1 MRHPIRTAAALTAGA
16 TMVLLASCGGD
27 GLGGVLGTSASEEPV
42 DTAAERETISPAEE
56 PPEGAAPGGGSP
68 VPTEAPG
75 PDDELPAVVTEAP
88 VDEPAAPDEE
98 PPDEEPPDEEPPGEE
113 PPAEGQ
119 PVDQPPTGEGTTE
132 EAGSNADEAPTE
144 HAPLAASDPARI
156 STISDGFRAR
166 MKSTTWEPGCPV
178 GIDELRKLSLRYV
191 DLDDAE
197 REGEMIVHAEV
208 AEDLLHVFARL
219 YEQRFP
225 IERID
230 PIEDFDGDDDASMA
244 ANNTSAFNCRPI
256 TGSDSWSQHA
266 YGWAVDINPIQN
278 PYVRDGEVLPPEGEP
293 YLDRSDQRP
302 GMVTRPGVVEHFD
315 EIGWGWGGDWSS
327 LKDYMHF
334 SLTGR

>member
-1 MRHPIRTAAALTAGA
+1 MRHPSRTAAALTAGA
-16 TMVLLASCGGD
+16 AMVLLAGCGD
-27 GLGGVLGTSASEEPV
+27 GVGGVLGTSASEEPV
-42 DTAAERETISPAEE
+42 GAGAERENISPAEE
-56 PPEGAAPGGGSP
+56 APDDEAPGDGSP
-68 VPTEAPG
+68 APTEAPG
-75 PDDELPAVVTEAP
+75 PDDELPAVATEAP
-88 VDEPAAPDEE
+88 VDEPAT
-98 PPDEEPPDEEPPGEE
+98 PGEE
-113 PPAEGQ
+113 QPGEEQPADQPPAE
-119 PVDQPPTGEGTTE
+119 
-132 EAGSNADEAPTE
+132 EAGPNADEAPTE
-144 HAPLAASDPARI
+144 QAPLAAADPARI

-166 MKSTTWEPGCPV
+166 MESTTWEPGCPV

-230 PIEDFDGDDDASMA
+230 PIEEFDGDDDASMA